1 MPNLLTQ
8 LHNEYH
14 ASLVRLLVRRTG
26 DRARAEE
33 LAQETL
39 RRALQSPP
47 ANPRT
52 WLFATALQLADRES
66 RRTTRQGHHLHL
78 LRRDPEAGLPDPG
91 PDADHDDARAQVR
104 RALML
109 LNDRDREALLLK
121 SAGFNYDEIAEALG
135 MPRIAVGSTLARA
148 RRHLAEAFRDLES
161 GGETQYAAHE

>member
-1 MPNLLTQ
+1 MTNLLTQ

-14 ASLVRLLVRRTG
+14 ASLVRMLIRRTG

-33 LAQETL
+33 LTQETL
-39 RRALQSPP
+39 ERALQSPP
-47 ANPRT
+47 ENPRT

-78 LRRDPEAGLPDPG
+78 LRRDPNAAADP
-91 PDADHDDARAQVR
+91 PLDDDHDDARAQVR

-109 LNDRDREALLLK
+109 LDDRDREALLLK
-121 SAGFNYDEIAEALG
+121 SEGFSYEEIAEALAL
-135 MPRIAVGSTLARA
+135 PRVAVGTTLARA

-161 GGETQYAAHE
+161 GGETQHAAHE